1 MDRRANRRA
10 NSQSSLPGL
19 ATAARPGAPSIFVF
33 YSPSRFPDLSSF
45 RFSGSVVTLRPSP
58 TIIPPFTM
66 EAIIGFLIVVFIIW
80 LIRAASRQSD
90 DARAFRFSEIEP
102 DPTGTPVTIRTK
114 IRGVSHRNL
123 DGTGRQKIIRNRCH
137 EGDALLLLR
146 EPDNPLDRNAIQIRR
161 IVCKQDKRVPGE
173 QLGYVSRELAEEL
186 APRLDSGTAMFAK
199 ITALTGDVTGTQKRS
214 VGVNI
219 EIQEYEPVPVA
230 ALPRDDQVA
239 RRISP
244 SPAKASARRL
254 RAGSRT

>member
-1 MDRRANRRA
+1 M
-10 NSQSSLPGL
+10 
-19 ATAARPGAPSIFVF
+19 
-33 YSPSRFPDLSSF
+33 
-45 RFSGSVVTLRPSP
+45 
-58 TIIPPFTM
+58 
-66 EAIIGFLIVVFIIW
+66 
-80 LIRAASRQSD
+80 
-90 DARAFRFSEIEP
+90 
-102 DPTGTPVTIRTK
+102 
-114 IRGVSHRNL
+114 
-123 DGTGRQKIIRNRCH
+123 
-137 EGDALLLLR
+137 LR

-199 ITALTGDVTGTQKRS
+199 ITVLTGDVTGTQKRS